1 MTIETPLLDT
11 VRLNV
16 SFPIKVPKLNEYLRK
31 KTIIVILYE
40 G

>member
-16 SFPIKVPKLNEYLRK
+16 SLPINVPKFNEYLRK
-31 KTIIVILYE
+31 KPIIVILYE